1 MNNTIQDISLNYI
14 KTRKRDKKQ
23 TSDSCQELKN
33 IEYKT
38 MLINGHNIK
47 TNIQDYS
54 NNFINDFLN
63 KETSTN
69 NKETWTKLD
78 KTQRIKLLVT
88 YSETLR
94 ELHNLTTSQHK
105 ILEDYLKTCLERK
118 VLNKTKDVIYNK
130 NTGLIDNIPNLIF
143 NEDAKVFN
151 MKKSDKHV
159 STIKSLAP
167 KKNNKTIR
175 NDKI

>member
-1 MNNTIQDISLNYI
+1 MNNSIEDISVNYI

-23 TSDSCQELKN
+23 TTDSCQELKN

-38 MLINGHNIK
+38 MLLNGNNIK
-47 TNIQDYS
+47 TNMPDYS
-54 NNFINDFLN
+54 SNFINEFLS

-78 KTQRIKLLVT
+78 KTQKIKLLVT
-88 YSETLR
+88 FSEALKNV
-94 ELHNLTTSQHK
+94 HNLTSVQHK
-105 ILEDYLKTCLERK
+105 QLENYLKICLERK

-130 NTGLIDNIPNLIF
+130 STGLIDNIPNLTF
-143 NEDAKVFN
+143 NEDTKVFN